1 MSIIQDSASEA
12 DDLDVGKLILLAE
25 LGNSTPPT
33 DALRNRII
41 SEVNNGKDHKMT
53 TSDVSEASQMMSSP
67 WLREDDEF
75 MTAVLKVSLESAS
88 KAFSDIGQRKS
99 TTYFPMN
106 QISLAYHAI
115 HGLDHIPM
123 EFLEVLFKHPRLFDG
138 KGEMLKTLKC
148 DNRLERITAKWNLIQ
163 IVGSLKLKLGASYP
177 DHWPELNSML
187 RNQKATVPSDDM
199 EEPGDWYDR
208 LKCIK
213 ERLKH
218 QLGGGDDFVHEAIV
232 LPHFDVVSYLFA
244 TDSSGRPVP
253 VPDSLCCQEHLTFR
267 YMQDH
272 FDQSLWTLRSS
283 GTYLSHGDLI
293 LPSSPINLPLQAACQ
308 RRRPYVLR
316 GLCQRFLEKRLQV

>member
-1 MSIIQDSASEA
+1 
-12 DDLDVGKLILLAE
+12 
-25 LGNSTPPT
+25 
-33 DALRNRII
+33 
-41 SEVNNGKDHKMT
+41 
-53 TSDVSEASQMMSSP
+53 MMSSP
-67 WLREDDEF
+67 WLREDGEF
-75 MTAVLKVSLESAS
+75 KTAVLKVTLESAS

-99 TTYFPMN
+99 TAYFPMN

-123 EFLEVLFKHPRLFDG
+123 EFLEALFKHPRLFDG

-272 FDQSLWTLRSS
+272 FDSSLWTLRSS